1 MRDTA
6 VGVDEVRSVT
16 YNPSQFYSELAD
28 LYAKIEE
35 YLGLDSKEYLLLV
48 KEFVK
53 RTSSA
58 HHLRKNVQQV
68 ISSELMCVHDRFI
81 QVLSECC
88 QLNAASRF
96 GCRTPATNPKQS
108 EYLPHVSTV
117 NALLVLRSLEN
128 GWAAPDPNTGQLLGE
143 AIKTMLAD
151 RIDAAAHARK
161 SPFGGEVAARFNFE
175 HSPKNRKHVHGSLH
189 DITTADFFAS
199 FSSREHFLGAE
210 TNNLL
215 RMKCHANFYERV
227 KSTLHK
233 DISSASNVVVAEEA
247 PSIPLPPLQTTM
259 PEVSVDNK
267 TTCIRPNP
275 EAEIRLTVIICNIAT
290 VSANFSQA
298 TPKQLPRKIWT
309 RTSYSRAKEDGARGG
324 VAELDADVHSKRD
337 LAKESRRTLQTRAGV
352 AAQYLRHSVEIP
364 SETELGFSLLGSS
377 QSRMRP
383 VKRKMS
389 SESSF
394 EAGGASITEI
404 IPMVSKS
411 TRKSAKLD
419 PHKVTTG
426 VADISPKESF
436 SYTLDGNR
444 AFEQSSSSRLSPI
457 PHDEGEADI
466 RRGRIEPTRVRDR
479 LSLEEDMKMMQSSMS
494 EQQRQKMR
502 GRTSEGFVVTSKK
515 HLSSPPSKAHKTEVP
530 STSRSRTRRTEGS
543 GSNPHAH
550 KIPSAQAIIE
560 AWRASSFEVLPQES
574 LLTPTQRDS
583 TGKRAFHGIPTTLPV
598 SDSFSLGHSRL
609 GSRRSKVAA
618 QSSALPSKSRDSK
631 EEVNV
636 EVAAST
642 STDRKAKQRDP
653 VLPSR
658 TVREKTAPQEDIKK
672 RTLRS
677 DSSANSSS
685 EANPVAQATP
695 EVTKVVGHRSRS
707 PQKKNVQ
714 LQKVDAI
721 SAKEDVV
728 KTTRSSKRDT
738 NIPRV
743 VTFESSPM
751 SSPERMT
758 RRSGSDQN
766 LRRSSARRPQTPTL
780 QPQPSSQR
788 SKTPTQRP
796 QTPAQ
801 RPRTPTQH
809 SKAQPRLLESATTEQ
824 PPKTSTQRSK
834 TPTQRP
840 RTPTQ
845 RPKTP
850 TQRPKTPTQ
859 RPRTPSSGL
868 KVNSAKSTVR
878 PSPLETDSKEPKSR
892 LTRSSKDISQNPT
905 SMSSGDDSGSSLLH
919 KVTSTKSGSK
929 AKAEGPSKSE
939 RSEKIS
945 LRSGSQRKET
955 NERLQSSSPERTDD
969 ESFARKSKKVRK
981 ARGKAG
987 DDSKFALEIRTSS
1000 QSSLDDRAAKIKK
1013 SKVRPRKEG
1022 KTAAREMSPSKR
1034 FTRSQAESSMS
1045 EDESKESA
1053 NERKSSLRRRE

>member
-1 MRDTA
+1 MTQKQYTLCIPIIQTGLAREGPSALALEPLLVEVTLCNKLDPESSPDDIDVGFCDISFELLVSRDFGSFESVSKGEGLTVDLA
-6 VGVDEVRSVT
+6 EFTFKPELGVLGRCVGVFGRCVGVLGRCVGVLGRCVGVLERCVEEFWAV
-16 YNPSQFYSELAD
+16 EL
-28 LYAKIEE
+28 
-35 YLGLDSKEYLLLV
+35 
-48 KEFVK
+48 EFVDAGSVFWNAGMK
-53 RTSSA
+53 
-58 HHLRKNVQQV
+58 VV
-68 ISSELMCVHDRFI
+68 VEEL
-81 QVLSECC
+81 
-88 QLNAASRF
+88 
-96 GCRTPATNPKQS
+96 G
-108 EYLPHVSTV
+108 
-117 NALLVLRSLEN
+117 
-128 GWAAPDPNTGQLLGE
+128 
-143 AIKTMLAD
+143 
-151 RIDAAAHARK
+151 
-161 SPFGGEVAARFNFE
+161 
-175 HSPKNRKHVHGSLH
+175 KHVHGSLH

-247 PSIPLPPLQTTM
+247 PSIPLPPLQPTM

-352 AAQYLRHSVEIP
+352 AAQYLRHNVEIP
-364 SETELGFSLLGSS
+364 SETELGFSLPGSS

-515 HLSSPPSKAHKTEVP
+515 DLSSPPSKAHKTEVP

-574 LLTPTQRDS
+574 LLTPTQRES

-598 SDSFSLGHSRL
+598 SDSFSLGH
-609 GSRRSKVAA
+609 SRRSKVAA

-766 LRRSSARRPQTPTL
+766 LRRSRARRPQIPTL

-788 SKTPTQRP
+788 PKTPTQRP
-796 QTPAQ
+796 QAPAQ

-809 SKAQPRLLESATTEQ
+809 SKAQTRLLESATTEQ
-824 PPKTSTQRSK
+824 PPKTSTQ
-834 TPTQRP
+834 QRRFKEYLP
-840 RTPTQ
+840 H
-845 RPKTP
+845 
-850 TQRPKTPTQ
+850 
-859 RPRTPSSGL
+859 
-868 KVNSAKSTVR
+868 VSTV
-878 PSPLETDSKEPKSR
+878 
-892 LTRSSKDISQNPT
+892 NA
-905 SMSSGDDSGSSLLH
+905 LL
-919 KVTSTKSGSK
+919 V
-929 AKAEGPSKSE
+929 
-939 RSEKIS
+939 
-945 LRSGSQRKET
+945 LRSLENGWAAPDPNTGQLLGEAIKTMLADRI
-955 NERLQSSSPERTDD
+955 DAAAH
-969 ESFARKSKKVRK
+969 ARKSPFGGEV
-981 ARGKAG
+981 
-987 DDSKFALEIRTSS
+987 
-1000 QSSLDDRAAKIKK
+1000 
-1013 SKVRPRKEG
+1013 
-1022 KTAAREMSPSKR
+1022 AARFNFEHSPKNR
-1034 FTRSQAESSMS
+1034 
-1045 EDESKESA
+1045 
-1053 NERKSSLRRRE
+1053 